1 MFHAVYFTTSCIFF
15 LDCFSEVILITSYDP
30 RPMLE
35 RHVEQMNMFE
45 PEAERGRLV
54 LVHEPHSPICVA
66 MPEGK

>member
-1 MFHAVYFTTSCIFF
+1 
-15 LDCFSEVILITSYDP
+15 
-30 RPMLE
+30 MLE